1 MPSSRPLSL
10 FLVTD
15 RWMVQREL
23 LDRASEGGG
32 RERVLLRWRIGF
44 PHHLNVHMIH
54 KFWLWCYL
62 PLQELV
68 AGKMGLKKPSG
79 SKLGIGTIL
88 SILSIFGF
96 VNHTDIDN
104 IEKVWNIGTVKKECI
119 PKCPSS
125 DKNIHSNLIP
135 DCALAANKT
144 FMITIQQLYL
154 RWKVKLTLVSF
165 QQINQVI
172 KANN

>member
-1 MPSSRPLSL
+1 MNNGWLHHLNYWVELSCISWFSYQSISAWSVHCIW

-23 LDRASEGGG
+23 LDRASQGGG

-44 PHHLNVHMIH
+44 LHHLNIYMIY
-54 KFWLWCYL
+54 KFWLWYYL

-68 AGKMGLKKPSG
+68 GGKMGLKKPSG

-88 SILSIFGF
+88 SISSIFGF
-96 VNHTDIDN
+96 VNYTDIDN

-119 PKCPSS
+119 TRGFFCAPHQ
-125 DKNIHSNLIP
+125 IRIFILI
-135 DCALAANKT
+135 L
-144 FMITIQQLYL
+144 F
-154 RWKVKLTLVSF
+154 LTVL
-165 QQINQVI
+165 
-172 KANN
+172 

>member
-1 MPSSRPLSL
+1 M
-10 FLVTD
+10 
-15 RWMVQREL
+15 W
-23 LDRASEGGG
+23 EGFN
-32 RERVLLRWRIGF
+32 I
-44 PHHLNVHMIH
+44 I
-54 KFWLWCYL
+54 CYL
-62 PLQELV
+62 PLQELG

-96 VNHTDIDN
+96 VNHTDIDI
-104 IEKVWNIGTVKKECI
+104 IEKVWNIGTVKNECI

-172 KANN
+172 KANNWSMLFVNNSKWINIW